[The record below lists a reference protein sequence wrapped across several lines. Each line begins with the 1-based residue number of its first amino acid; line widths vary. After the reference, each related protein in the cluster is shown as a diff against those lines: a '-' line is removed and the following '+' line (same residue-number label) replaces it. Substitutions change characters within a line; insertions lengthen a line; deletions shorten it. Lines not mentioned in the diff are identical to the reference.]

1 MVKYYR
7 AVLVPFI
14 LISTG
19 CNAFA
24 PFDSPSGDVQVLAAA
39 RACFDQGDFQCAAD
53 KYHTLELSTSITT
66 LNQAYSEDAFE
77 ILAKNGITF
86 SVFMTSVIDSGGDA
100 GALIT
105 KLAGVLRTNGVTNPL
120 VATGYPTRAAL
131 FEAYQ
136 KSLKMTP
143 GRSRGLITFITATT
157 LMAEILAED
166 ATGIDSVKKVGK
178 LQQSDIVTN
187 PTICVASNGNPPWTG
202 CNAPAAA
209 TISDGTAITLSTA
222 TASDLAAAPTLHM
235 ILAAAS
241 EIQSG
246 LSMLTSSGG
255 IGSASGT
262 LATSILGQAIGVPPG
277 TGSAAFRY
285 TLISLGMGTK

>member
-1 MVKYYR
+1 MVKYYW
-7 AVLVPFI
+7 AVLVPFV
-14 LISTG
+14 LISAG
-19 CNAFA
+19 CNTFA
-24 PFDSPSGDVQVLAAA
+24 PLDSPSGDVQILAAA

-53 KYHTLELSTSITT
+53 KYHILELSTSVTT

-86 SVFMTSVIDSGGDA
+86 SVFITSVIDSGGDA

-120 VATGYPTRAAL
+120 VATNYPTRAAL

-136 KSLKMTP
+136 KSLKMTA

-166 ATGIDSVKKVGK
+166 ATGIDTTKKVGK
-178 LQQSDIVTN
+178 LQQSDIVEN
-187 PTICVASNGNPPWTG
+187 PTTCLASSGNPPWTG
-202 CNAPAAA
+202 CTPPAGHN
-209 TISDGTAITLSTA
+209 IIDGSTPITLSTA
-222 TASDLAAAPTLHM
+222 TAADFTAAPSLQM

-246 LSMLTSSGG
+246 LSMMTSSGG
-255 IGSASGT
+255 IGSASGS
-262 LATSILGQAIGVPPG
+262 LATSILSQTIGTPADSPL
-277 TGSAAFRY
+277 FRY
-285 TLISLGMGTK
+285 TLISLGIGTK